1 MAKDIALIELSG
13 GYSAVIDGDM
23 EPFVRA
29 LGSWQ
34 FIKGYAQK
42 NIKTPEAPNGQVTL
56 QLHIF
61 ILELHGFQCP
71 EGWTTDFINKD
82 PLDLT
87 IANLRYIPKG
97 AKQHRYQ
104 LREDNSSGYKGVHLT
119 PNGLYK
125 AQIKADNGQTNL
137 GEYETLEEAAVVY
150 NQAALQVYGHL
161 ANLNQIEGQPAI
173 DPLEAV
179 VQAYRPEGVYSL
191 YKALTF
197 KD

>member
-1 MAKDIALIELSG
+1 M
-13 GYSAVIDGDM
+13 IDADM
-23 EPFVRA
+23 EPYVRA

-42 NIKTPEAPNGQVTL
+42 NIKTPEVTGGQITI
-56 QLHIF
+56 QLHTF

-71 EGWTTDFINKD
+71 ENWTIDFINKD

-97 AKQHRYQ
+97 IKQHRSQ
-104 LREDNSSGYKGVHLT
+104 LREDNSSGYRGVIAHE
-119 PNGLYK
+119 GQWR
-125 AQIKADNGQTNL
+125 AQMKVGNENRIL
-137 GEYETLEEAAVVY
+137 GGFTSPEAAAEAY
-150 NQAALQVYGHL
+150 NKMALQIYGHL

-191 YKALTF
+191 YKVLTF